1 MHFSFSDSDAKSSR
15 YTALPLIMTNLLET
29 IYYSD
34 YYVPF
39 VQRIIDIRKES

>member
-15 YTALPLIMTNLLET
+15 YTALPLTNLLET
-29 IYYSD
+29 VYYSD